1 MESRT
6 GFEACSDV
14 AGTMPAADAARHA
27 LVLDLLL
34 LLPR

>member
-6 GFEACSDV
+6 GFEACGEV
-14 AGTMPAADAARHA
+14 TGTVPVADAARLA

-34 LLPR
+34 LLPV

>member
-6 GFEACSDV
+6 GFEACGDV
-14 AGTMPAADAARHA
+14 AGAMPVADAARLA

-34 LLPR
+34 LLPV